1 MAGIEQYEG
10 PYPLRPFYSS
20 AGGEAFGGLS
30 REEIRQMYENSGL
43 SREVGDYT
51 FLLLLCCCWCV
62 CAGALRKDDK
72 YFLISSYPVIS
83 PR

>member
-43 SREVGDYT
+43 SREVGNY
-51 FLLLLCCCWCV
+51 FSVVALLLLVCV
-62 CAGALRKDDK
+62 CA
-72 YFLISSYPVIS
+72 
-83 PR
+83 